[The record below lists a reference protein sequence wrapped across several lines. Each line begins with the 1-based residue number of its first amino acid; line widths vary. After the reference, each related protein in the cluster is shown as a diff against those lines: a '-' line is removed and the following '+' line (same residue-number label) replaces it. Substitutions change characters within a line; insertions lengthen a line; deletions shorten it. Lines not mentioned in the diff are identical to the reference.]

1 MAAVVETNWKR
12 FLSLDSGLPP
22 DVFFVV
28 KEVEREEGS
37 KGSGWKTIEAH
48 KFLLAGTSPVFM
60 DQFFGPMK
68 QTREV
73 FKVKNTTPEAFE
85 TMINYIYKSPGDTFR
100 LSNIGSPQKLFEL
113 LELAERYE
121 IQNLKTLT
129 SEALEALP
137 ISRENM
143 IFAATVATNYKPFF
157 EDLCMK
163 LLVKCEEALFD
174 ATTTKGWEDS
184 GAFFTETKKNFPKAS
199 LEILNELVNVG
210 NASFE
215 VQGIPTNKS
224 V

>member
-73 FKVKNTTPEAFE
+73 FKVKKHHSCGLSDHDQLHLQVSRR
-85 TMINYIYKSPGDTFR
+85 YI
-100 LSNIGSPQKLFEL
+100 
-113 LELAERYE
+113 
-121 IQNLKTLT
+121 
-129 SEALEALP
+129 
-137 ISRENM
+137 
-143 IFAATVATNYKPFF
+143 
-157 EDLCMK
+157 
-163 LLVKCEEALFD
+163 
-174 ATTTKGWEDS
+174 
-184 GAFFTETKKNFPKAS
+184 
-199 LEILNELVNVG
+199 
-210 NASFE
+210 
-215 VQGIPTNKS
+215 
-224 V
+224 